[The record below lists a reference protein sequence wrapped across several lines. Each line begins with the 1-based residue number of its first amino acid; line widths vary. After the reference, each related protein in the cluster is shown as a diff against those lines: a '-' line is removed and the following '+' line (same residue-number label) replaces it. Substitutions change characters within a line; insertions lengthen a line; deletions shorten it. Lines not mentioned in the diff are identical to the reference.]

1 MASRPLV
8 HSTIKS
14 GARRMTDENLLAQ
27 FLNTRSSAK
36 QQKLS
41 QILRWLGEIDSRVNE
56 LESRLSQLANHASDQ
71 DQKLSMMCS
80 VLKEIDDP
88 YGFGR
93 SLDER
98 ILGDAENGVTDE
110 PDV

>member
-1 MASRPLV
+1 MN
-8 HSTIKS
+8 
-14 GARRMTDENLLAQ
+14 DEKLLSQLLQAP
-27 FLNTRSSAK
+27 SSVA
-36 QQKLS
+36 QQKLA
-41 QILRWLGEIDSRVNE
+41 QIFRWLDQIDSRVNE
-56 LESRLSQLANHASDQ
+56 LESRLSDLANHASDQ
-71 DQKLSMMCS
+71 DEKLSMVCS

-98 ILGDAENGVTDE
+98 ALGDAENGVIDE

>member
-1 MASRPLV
+1 MN
-8 HSTIKS
+8 
-14 GARRMTDENLLAQ
+14 DEKLLSQLLQAP
-27 FLNTRSSAK
+27 SSVA
-36 QQKLS
+36 QQKLV
-41 QILRWLGEIDSRVNE
+41 QIFRWLDQIDSRVNE
-56 LESRLSQLANHASDQ
+56 LESRLSDLANHASDQ
-71 DQKLSMMCS
+71 DEKLSMVCS

-98 ILGDAENGVTDE
+98 ITGDAENGVTDE

>member
-1 MASRPLV
+1 
-8 HSTIKS
+8 
-14 GARRMTDENLLAQ
+14 MTDEKLLSQLLHAPA
-27 FLNTRSSAK
+27 SVA

-41 QILRWLGEIDSRVNE
+41 QIFRWLDQIDSRVNE
-56 LESRLSQLANHASDQ
+56 LESRLSDLANHASDQ
-71 DQKLSMMCS
+71 DEKLSMVCS

-98 ILGDAENGVTDE
+98 TLGDAENGVTDE

>member
-1 MASRPLV
+1 M
-8 HSTIKS
+8 I
-14 GARRMTDENLLAQ
+14 DEKLLAQ
-27 FLNTRSSAK
+27 LVHASSSVG
-36 QQKLS
+36 QQKLA
-41 QILRWLGEIDSRVNE
+41 QIFRWLDQIDSRVNE
-56 LESRLSQLANHASDQ
+56 LESRLSLLANHAAAQ
-71 DQKLSMMCS
+71 DEKLSMMCS

-110 PDV
+110 PDL